1 MSAVLTTDSVFDAVN
16 SGKYSSE
23 LPEEREYSI
32 GLQLLAEGLSF
43 GFIYVSGFF
52 IRLPVQHATNLL
64 RIQRLVSSSDY
75 SLSNT
80 DLAPLPPPS
89 GLFSSSYRK
98 GDVNEETAL
107 ASLYTAQN
115 INRPPLLTGFFDAFR
130 ALFSFKSEGKYFGAL
145 YRGNLLETIE
155 SYVSAK
161 IKLAVFDQLSTLTG
175 ADMEGMIEID
185 ENELKGMTRQQV
197 NDYISELAEE
207 KSKTLPIIFTKNN
220 LCGVVSESIAASVTL
235 PFTTLFR
242 RISCRHPAS
251 PKTSTLEMAKEIY
264 YKRGVSGFFPALP
277 LTLVTTGIDRFFQN
291 SAAPFI
297 FGVVGVSSEKNWALS
312 IFCLVF
318 ASLVNTAVV
327 YPLHTIRQRLL
338 IQGATEI
345 HAGYKTVVVTNP
357 DRTPYTGVWDCFQR
371 MCAEE
376 GFGSLYTGAWLRA
389 TLEVTK
395 IVSSL
400 LVDI

>member
-242 RISCRHPAS
+242 RF
-251 PKTSTLEMAKEIY
+251 L
-264 YKRGVSGFFPALP
+264 FFSF
-277 LTLVTTGIDRFFQN
+277 IIFFCLN
-291 SAAPFI
+291 IEFFFI
-297 FGVVGVSSEKNWALS
+297 FILFIFFFYTALGTLMHLLL
-312 IFCLVF
+312 IVKIDGMLFLDLIGLVC
-318 ASLVNTAVV
+318 SLVVEILPGA
-327 YPLHTIRQRLL
+327 L
-338 IQGATEI
+338 IL
-345 HAGYKTVVVTNP
+345 Y
-357 DRTPYTGVWDCFQR
+357 FQ
-371 MCAEE
+371 MD
-376 GFGSLYTGAWLRA
+376 F
-389 TLEVTK
+389 
-395 IVSSL
+395 
-400 LVDI
+400 